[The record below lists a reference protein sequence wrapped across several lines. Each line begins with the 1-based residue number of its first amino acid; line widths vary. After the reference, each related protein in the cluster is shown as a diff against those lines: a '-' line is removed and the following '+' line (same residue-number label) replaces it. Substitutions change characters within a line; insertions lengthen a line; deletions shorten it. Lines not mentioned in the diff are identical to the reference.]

1 MWRSTRWLG
10 LAILASSA
18 LGFTP
23 AQAADCP
30 ITHDQLVKALKAA
43 VKPAGGPANGGFESH
58 EWASVVARD
67 GTLCAIA
74 FSGDKPDDQ
83 WPGSRV
89 VSMAKANTAN
99 GFSTKTMALST
110 ANLFAQA
117 QPGQSLYGIITASP
131 PSPEASQG
139 DAAQFGSGSDP
150 ALGKR
155 IGGTITFGGGLALYN
170 ESGPVGGLGIS
181 GDSSCA
187 DHNVAWRI
195 RKALGL
201 DKLPQKDAINY
212 DLGSDGKSASG
223 FGHAKCAGY
232 EAEIAGDIGASGT
245 ATLTDLR
252 PK

>member
-1 MWRSTRWLG
+1 MWRSTRWVG
-10 LAILASSA
+10 LAILACSA
-18 LGFTP
+18 LGFTQ

>member
-1 MWRSTRWLG
+1 M
-10 LAILASSA
+10 
-18 LGFTP
+18 
-23 AQAADCP
+23 
-30 ITHDQLVKALKAA
+30 
-43 VKPAGGPANGGFESH
+43 
-58 EWASVVARD
+58 
-67 GTLCAIA
+67 
-74 FSGDKPDDQ
+74 
-83 WPGSRV
+83 
-89 VSMAKANTAN
+89 
-99 GFSTKTMALST
+99 
-110 ANLFAQA
+110 
-117 QPGQSLYGIITASP
+117 
-131 PSPEASQG
+131 
-139 DAAQFGSGSDP
+139 
-150 ALGKR
+150 
-155 IGGTITFGGGLALYN
+155 
-170 ESGPVGGLGIS
+170 GGLGIS